1 MSNISLSTADMLAKE
16 LRVLI
21 NSGSLQD
28 GDRLVERELASQF
41 SVSRIPMREAIRQLE
56 REGLVEVYRNRG
68 AVVKTLSASD
78 VDEIYQIR
86 ALLEGEA
93 IFQSMQYMDSE
104 TIKRAELVHNLLG
117 SASEPIQQGLYNREF
132 HELMYRKC
140 KNHRL
145 LEMINEFR
153 QQIERYDIFQRR
165 LLSDTLKF
173 QDEHEHILTACQ
185 HNNPATA
192 REYTVKHILSAGK
205 ILKSYILSR

>member
-1 MSNISLSTADMLAKE
+1 MNTVSLSTADMLAKE
-16 LRVLI
+16 LKLLI

-68 AVVKTLSASD
+68 AVVKTLTASD

-104 TIKRAELVHNLLG
+104 TITRAELVHKLLG
-117 SASEPIQQGLYNREF
+117 GASEPKQQGLYNREF
-132 HELMYRKC
+132 HELLYRKC
-140 KNHRL
+140 KNHHL
-145 LEMINEFR
+145 LGMINALRE
-153 QQIERYDIFQRR
+153 QIERYEIYQHR

-173 QDEHEHILTACQ
+173 QDEHEHILRACQ
-185 HNNPATA
+185 HSNPAKA
-192 REYTVKHILSAGK
+192 REYTVKHILSAGQ